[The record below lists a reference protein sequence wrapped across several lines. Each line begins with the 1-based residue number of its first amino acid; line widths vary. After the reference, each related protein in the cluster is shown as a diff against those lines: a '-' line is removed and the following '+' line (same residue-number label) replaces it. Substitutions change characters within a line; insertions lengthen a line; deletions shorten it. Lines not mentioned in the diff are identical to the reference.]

1 MKVKERLQREK
12 DNLDKIIVYSD
23 GGKFARMYEHSAFA
37 FYTRVEE
44 FKVLVS
50 LNKDLNEK
58 FFHIGFPKET
68 LEKRLKKY
76 TSEVVDEKLTIYTVQ
91 LDKPINLEEYENW
104 KIQMEEEDVKHRQ
117 KIAEEKEKLK
127 NQNKGADTAQ
137 RAQKATAPTTCQD
150 AIDEILAQNVLEMTP
165 LKALSF
171 LAEIQTKLR
180 NPAKPA
186 AKIKETND
194 NKNDLPPFME
204 DDK

>member
-23 GGKFARMYEHSAFA
+23 GGKFARIYEHSAFA

-58 FFHIGFPKET
+58 FFHIGFPRET

-76 TSEVVDEKLTIYTVQ
+76 TSEVIDEKLTIYTVQ

-127 NQNKGADTAQ
+127 SQNKGADTALESAGGSPSVTSQ
-137 RAQKATAPTTCQD
+137 EAV
-150 AIDEILAQNVLEMTP
+150 DEILALNILETTP
-165 LKALSF
+165 LKALAF
-171 LAEIQTKLR
+171 LADIQTRLR
-180 NPAKPA
+180 KKDQGSNA
-186 AKIKETND
+186 AAVN
-194 NKNDLPPFME
+194 NLPFME
-204 DDK
+204 ENK